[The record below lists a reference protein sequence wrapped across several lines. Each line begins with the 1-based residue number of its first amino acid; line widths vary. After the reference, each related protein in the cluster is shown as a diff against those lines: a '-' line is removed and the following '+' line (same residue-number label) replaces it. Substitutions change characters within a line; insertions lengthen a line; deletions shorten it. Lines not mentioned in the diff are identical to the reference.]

1 MGIATETSIKVG
13 IAAVLSAAITL
24 LMASSISALAQ
35 TSLDGGNLATYAQ
48 AAATAVHQVV

>member
-1 MGIATETSIKVG
+1 MGIATETSIKVA